1 MPAVLGLVTVL
12 FKSDDVLEGFCR
24 SLHRQT
30 YSRYR
35 LYIIDN
41 SPNERTEQVLADLGR
56 QYPLAY
62 VEHIRSPGNI
72 GVAAGNNAGIRK
84 ALADGCTHVVLLN
97 NDIEFEQ
104 DFLLEKLTE
113 LVTEKGEKLAVP
125 KIYYYDTRRIWMAG
139 GHIDKW
145 RALGVH
151 EGYGQPD
158 GPAYDKG
165 KYIGY
170 APTCFMIVAREVF
183 ESVGI
188 MDEQYFAY
196 YDDVDFVA
204 RALRAGYKLWYEPSL
219 TVLHKVSSSS
229 GGDESPFY
237 IYYSNRNKLYYIR
250 KNQKGVFR
258 VIPVMYLLLSR
269 IVFWLR
275 YNRTGKKKLVQ
286 GIRDGFRLR
295 PSAGGE

>member
-12 FKSDDVLEGFCR
+12 YKSDEVLEGFYR
-24 SLHRQT
+24 SLQRQT
-30 YSRYR
+30 YTHYR
-35 LYIIDN
+35 LYVIDN
-41 SPNERTEQVLADLGR
+41 SPNEQTDALLASLNR
-56 QYPLAY
+56 QFPLPY
-62 VEHIRSPGNI
+62 VEHLKSAGNI

-84 ALADGCTHVVLLN
+84 ALSDGCSHVVLLN

-104 DFLLEKLTE
+104 DFLFERLVA

-125 KIYYYDTRRIWMAG
+125 RIYYYDTRRIWMAG

-151 EGYGQPD
+151 EGYNKPD
-158 GPAYDKG
+158 GPAYDTG

-170 APTCFMIVAREVF
+170 APTCFMVVSKEVF
-183 ESVGI
+183 DRIGL

-204 RALRAGYKLWYEPSL
+204 RALKAGFRLWYEPSL

-250 KNQKGVFR
+250 KNQRGIFR
-258 VIPVMYLLLSR
+258 VIPVIYLLLSR
-269 IVFWLR
+269 MVFWLR
-275 YNRTGKKKLVQ
+275 YNGTGRKKLVQ
-286 GIRDGFRLR
+286 GIRDGFKMR
-295 PSAGGE
+295 PVPGGE